1 MFKINWKIKA
11 FLYKVLVFVDSLRLL
26 SFIQKYITKRS
37 SIEINKIKE
46 EWLLHQKIIKN
57 YKINSLIEFGGGK
70 SLEQNIFFSLKS
82 KKKINQVVLD
92 LYPLID
98 FELVNHAYN
107 NIANILKKK
116 KNLNFLNM
124 MIF

>member
-82 KKKINQVVLD
+82 KKK
-92 LYPLID
+92 
-98 FELVNHAYN
+98 
-107 NIANILKKK
+107 
-116 KNLNFLNM
+116 
-124 MIF
+124 